1 MTTYTENLAVTSAAM
16 PYGGSDSS
24 TRNLTVGDT
33 ITASFDQEAAGS
45 TQQGYLDTEDNNIVF
60 TLVNCTISP
69 TSVKNRGSFTI
80 TPTTSGSN
88 YSCNGVLVY
97 YLPGGH
103 QYGGPSTNHQQAE
116 FTISGSFTGSSGSGS
131 GGSGSS
137 PNMGLQVWHPSN
149 SSLPRLDTK
158 DKQVMHYAS
167 YSGSLAFGSSTTV
180 SVGGGYDITNGDW
193 GIDVTPLDYDLKVIS
208 SSNQFVVSNTHTF
221 NVTIQWRVNI
231 FKLNQ

>member
-1 MTTYTENLAVTSAAM
+1 MTVFTENLSLVSSAL
-16 PYGGSDSS
+16 PYGGTATA

-33 ITASFDQEAAGS
+33 ITASFDQEATS
-45 TQQGYLDTEDNNIVF
+45 TQQTNYLDNEDNDIVF

-69 TSVKNRGSFTI
+69 TSVKNRGTFTI
-80 TPTTSGSN
+80 TPTTTNSN

-103 QYGGPSTNHQQAE
+103 NYGGPSTNHQQAA
-116 FTISGSFTGSSGSGS
+116 FTISGTFSGSSGT
-131 GGSGSS
+131 

-158 DKQVMHYAS
+158 DKQIMHYAS
-167 YSGSLAFGSSTTV
+167 YSGTVTSGTNTTI

-193 GIDVTPLDYDLKVIS
+193 GIDVTPVDYDLSVVS
-208 SSNQFVVSNTHTF
+208 TSNQFVVSSAEGS
-221 NVTIQWRVNI
+221 IQWRVNV

>member
-1 MTTYTENLAVTSAAM
+1 MTVYAENLTISSSAL
-16 PYGGSDSS
+16 PYGGTATS
-24 TRNLTVGDT
+24 TKNLTVGDT
-33 ITASFDQEAAGS
+33 ITADFDQQTNGS
-45 TQQGYLDTEDNNIVF
+45 TQQGYLDNEDNNIVF

-69 TSVKNRGSFTI
+69 TSVKNRATFTI

-137 PNMGLQVWHPSN
+137 TDMGLQVWHPSN

-167 YSGSLAFGSSTTV
+167 YSGSITSGSTTTV

-193 GIDVTPLDYDLKVIS
+193 GIDVTPIDYDLKVIS
-208 SSNQFVVSNTHTF
+208 SSNQFIVSSTDG
-221 NVTIQWRVNI
+221 TIQWRVNI

>member
-16 PYGGSDSS
+16 PYGGSDTA

-33 ITASFDQEAAGS
+33 ITASFDQEAAGT

-149 SSLPRLDTK
+149 TSLPRLDTK

-167 YSGSLAFGSSTTV
+167 YSGSITSGNTTTV

-208 SSNQFVVSNTHTF
+208 SSNQFVVSSTDG
-221 NVTIQWRVNI
+221 TIQWRVNV

>member
-1 MTTYTENLAVTSAAM
+1 MTTYTENLSITSAAL
-16 PYGGSDSS
+16 PYGGTTTA

-33 ITASFDQEAAGS
+33 ITASFDQEATS
-45 TQQGYLDTEDNNIVF
+45 TQQTNYLDNEDNDIVF

-80 TPTTSGSN
+80 TPTTTNSN

-103 QYGGPSTNHQQAE
+103 QYGGPSTDHQQAE
-116 FTISGSFTGSSGSGS
+116 FTISGTFSGSSGT
-131 GGSGSS
+131 
-137 PNMGLQVWHPSN
+137 PDMGLQVWHPSN
-149 SSLPRLDTK
+149 SNLPRLDTK
-158 DKQVMHYAS
+158 DKQIMHYAS
-167 YSGSLAFGSSTTV
+167 YSGTVTSSSSTTI

-193 GIDVTPLDYDLKVIS
+193 GIDVTPVEIDLKVLS
-208 SSNQFVVSNTHTF
+208 SSGQFVVSSSGA
-221 NVTIQWRVNI
+221 TITWRVNV